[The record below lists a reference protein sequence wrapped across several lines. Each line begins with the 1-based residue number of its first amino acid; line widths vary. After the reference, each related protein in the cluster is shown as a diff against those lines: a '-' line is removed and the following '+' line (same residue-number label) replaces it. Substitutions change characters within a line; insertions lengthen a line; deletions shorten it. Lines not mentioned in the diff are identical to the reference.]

1 MKLPGWRESSSGIPR
16 LWLGRWRV
24 RDKAMSRDLRRVL
37 RAFPPKSGTSATA
50 FSFLINS
57 ITRPPASGIPQKG
70 ISVATDKQRLSG
82 LSLDDSEIKANPHAD
97 CGQVKSVAESGRP
110 VLRVPHYTRSEERR
124 VGKECRSRWSP
135 YH

>member
-24 RDKAMSRDLRRVL
+24 RDKPMSRDLRRVL

-57 ITRPPASGIPQKG
+57 ITRTPASGIPQKG
-70 ISVATDKQRLSG
+70 LCVATDKQRLSG
-82 LSLDDSEIKANPHAD
+82 LSLDDSQNKANPHAE
-97 CGQVKSVAESGRP
+97 CGREESGAKWDR
-110 VLRVPHYTRSEERR
+110 LAIRR
-124 VGKECRSRWSP
+124 MK
-135 YH
+135 

>member
-24 RDKAMSRDLRRVL
+24 RDKPMSRDLRRVL

-70 ISVATDKQRLSG
+70 IYIETDNKHRSG
-82 LSLDDSEIKANPHAD
+82 LCLDNSENKANPHSD
-97 CGQVKSVAESGRP
+97 CGQVKSVAEPGRP
-110 VLRVPHYTRSEERR
+110 V
-124 VGKECRSRWSP
+124 
-135 YH
+135 